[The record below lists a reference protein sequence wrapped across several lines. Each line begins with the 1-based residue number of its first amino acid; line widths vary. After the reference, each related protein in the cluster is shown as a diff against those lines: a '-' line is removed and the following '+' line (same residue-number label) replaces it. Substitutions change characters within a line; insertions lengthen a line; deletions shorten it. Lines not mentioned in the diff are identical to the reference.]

1 MQAKITRLQNIHM
14 LCCSN
19 ECEVLDISQPV
30 VDDLL
35 DLELHGI
42 TAYDAHLQED
52 MLVVAPLMCVLCDN
66 PQHSEIMNQSGPSA
80 NLFCRICMVLV
91 ILHSPKKIIYTTIWY

>member
-1 MQAKITRLQNIHM
+1 MI
-14 LCCSN
+14 CCSN
-19 ECEVLDISQPV
+19 ECEVLDMSQPV

-66 PQHSEIMNQSGPSA
+66 PWHSEIMNHSGPSA
-80 NLFCRICMVLV
+80 NLFYRICMVSLS
-91 ILHSPKKIIYTTIWY
+91 LKK